1 MAMVVGTCAGIP
13 SRCKREGARVFGSPT
28 GHPSKQSITPSWQ
41 IHGLTTASSDDDAI
55 LAAMGGVKS
64 GETALLAIFSGR
76 QLRVDLMRALG
87 SVVVFLSAISVGV
100 VVFYLFGSM
109 VGIWG

>member
-1 MAMVVGTCAGIP
+1 
-13 SRCKREGARVFGSPT
+13 
-28 GHPSKQSITPSWQ
+28 
-41 IHGLTTASSDDDAI
+41 
-55 LAAMGGVKS
+55 MGGVKS
-64 GETALLAIFSGR
+64 GETVLLATFSGR

-87 SVVVFLSAISVGV
+87 SVVLFLSAISVGV